1 MFVIKPED
9 FIGKQFGHYQLVEF
23 LKDGG
28 FGLVYKAEHL
38 RLHRRSLY
46 WLHGTSVQKKTDL
59 ASLITLIP

>member
-23 LKDGG
+23 LKGGG

-38 RLHRRSLY
+38 RLHRRSRDPRNGNPS
-46 WLHGTSVQKKTDL
+46 H
-59 ASLITLIP
+59 AP